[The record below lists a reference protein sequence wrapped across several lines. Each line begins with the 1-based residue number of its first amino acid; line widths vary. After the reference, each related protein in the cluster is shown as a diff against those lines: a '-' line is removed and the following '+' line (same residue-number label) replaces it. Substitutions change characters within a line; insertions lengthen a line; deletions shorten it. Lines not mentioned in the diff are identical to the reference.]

1 MAISKVKE
9 AATVGTM
16 AIYKVKE
23 AAAVGT
29 MAISKVILFPNF
41 PDEGRWQA

>member
-1 MAISKVKE
+1 MAISKVKEAATVGIMAISKVKE

-16 AIYKVKE
+16 AI
-23 AAAVGT
+23 
-29 MAISKVILFPNF
+29 SSLILFPNF

>member
-9 AATVGTM
+9 AATVGIM
-16 AIYKVKE
+16 AISKVKE
-23 AAAVGT
+23 AATVGT

>member
-16 AIYKVKE
+16 AISKVKE
-23 AAAVGT
+23 AATVGI

>member
-9 AATVGTM
+9 AAT
-16 AIYKVKE
+16 
-23 AAAVGT
+23 VGT

>member
-9 AATVGTM
+9 AATVGIM
-16 AIYKVKE
+16 AISKVKE
-23 AAAVGT
+23 AATVGA

>member
-16 AIYKVKE
+16 AISKVKE
-23 AAAVGT
+23 AATVGI
-29 MAISKVILFPNF
+29 MAISKVILFPNL